1 MGVIIPRWEWRTF
14 GESFGEAEDKIKA
27 YPLGNFKKSSEKY
40 ILSCNSNE
48 NTKIRDD
55 LMDIKSLQ
63 QINEDKLEQWYP
75 VMKAEFPLAKEKIV
89 ELCKDF
95 FRIPIPELTK
105 NSYTYE
111 EYLELCDK
119 QPDLCIVDVYKERSI
134 YTINMA
140 VVEIAEVKFNDKPTR
155 TVCVEHVDPVNV
167 INTVRELGLGDFE
180 NINYLRA
187 MKESVGLKY

>member
-63 QINEDKLEQWYP
+63 QINGDKLEQWYP
-75 VMKAEFPLAKEKIV
+75 VMKAEFPLSKDKIV

-95 FRIPIPELTK
+95 FKIPVPELTK
-105 NSYTYE
+105 DAYTYE
-111 EYLELCDK
+111 EYLELCEK

-155 TVCVEHVDPVNV
+155 TVCVEHADPVNV
-167 INTVRELGLGDFE
+167 INTVRELGLGDYE

>member
-14 GESFGEAEDKIKA
+14 GENFGEAEDKIKS

-63 QINEDKLEQWYP
+63 QINDDKLEQWYP
-75 VMKAEFPLAKEKIV
+75 VMKAEFPLGKEKIV

-95 FRIPIPELTK
+95 FKIPVPELTK
-105 NSYTYE
+105 DAYTYE
-111 EYLELCDK
+111 EYLALCEK
-119 QPDLCIVDVYKERSI
+119 QPDLCVVDVYKERSI
-134 YTINMA
+134 FTINMA

-155 TVCVEHVDPVNV
+155 TVCVEHADPENV
-167 INTVRELGLGDFE
+167 MKTVRELGLADFE